1 MERSKVNEILLEG
14 DRFIRSFG
22 YVMPP
27 FAYWSPEE
35 MKRRVSDDSALIRQ
49 SRLGWDITD
58 YGQGKFDE
66 LGLFL
71 FTVRNG
77 SVDDLKAG
85 KGMLYAEKI
94 MISRENQI
102 SPMHTHALKAEDI
115 INRGGGK
122 LVIELFSSTPD
133 GQIDREAPVEVL
145 TDGASSIYGGDA
157 VAGVINFI
165 LRDDFEGAETTA
177 SYGTVTEGRM
187 EEYRFSQT
195 AGTAWDS
202 GNVLGAY
209 DYSSRDNLT
218 LADRPGIGL
227 FQPRLAGDVLPEPR
241 LLDLLPAQTRH
252 SLLLS
257 GRQQVGSKLSL
268 SASGLYSQ
276 RDTERTRFNQ
286 NTSIDTYDTRS
297 EGITL
302 ALGAEYEIG
311 SSWAA
316 SLDASYGQ
324 IRNKQARFRIEHGMS
339 PVSDHE
345 TDRENC
351 LRRISGTS

>member
-35 MKRRVSDDSALIRQ
+35 MKRRVSDDSSLIKQ

-145 TDGASSIYGGDA
+145 TDGTMRK
-157 VAGVINFI
+157 
-165 LRDDFEGAETTA
+165 LK
-177 SYGTVTEGRM
+177 
-187 EEYRFSQT
+187 
-195 AGTAWDS
+195 
-202 GNVLGAY
+202 
-209 DYSSRDNLT
+209 
-218 LADRPGIGL
+218 
-227 FQPRLAGDVLPEPR
+227 AGD
-241 LLDLLPAQTRH
+241 
-252 SLLLS
+252 
-257 GRQQVGSKLSL
+257 KLSL
-268 SASGLYSQ
+268 SPGESVTLLPGQWHAFWGEGGDVLIGEVSTVNDDLTDNIFAEPVGRFSTIVE
-276 RDTERTRFNQ
+276 DT
-286 NTSIDTYDTRS
+286 DPVHLLVADYDHF
-297 EGITL
+297 L
-302 ALGAEYEIG
+302 
-311 SSWAA
+311 
-316 SLDASYGQ
+316 
-324 IRNKQARFRIEHGMS
+324 
-339 PVSDHE
+339 
-345 TDRENC
+345 
-351 LRRISGTS
+351 